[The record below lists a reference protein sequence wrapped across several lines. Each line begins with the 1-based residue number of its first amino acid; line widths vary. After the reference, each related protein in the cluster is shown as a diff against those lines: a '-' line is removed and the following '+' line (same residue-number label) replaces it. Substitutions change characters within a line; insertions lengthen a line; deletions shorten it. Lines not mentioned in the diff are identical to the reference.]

1 MKKIAPLIL
10 FTIFALSLQPVAAQV
25 KLSDSARITLLTASP
40 WYEAVYSLFGH
51 TANRVQD
58 DSTGIDAVFNY
69 GYFDSSQPHF
79 IYHFIR
85 GETDYVLG
93 VTSFQQFLIE
103 YGYKGQEVVEQE
115 LNLSLQEKQEL
126 FDALQ
131 INALPE
137 NCGYRYNYFFD
148 NCATRPRDMVERYTH
163 GIIEYPPTQEG
174 QSFRDLIHEHVS
186 HSPWTKFG
194 IDLIIGS
201 DADREIDVREKMY
214 IPSYLMNSFEEA
226 TIHPNSNPEHDE
238 ISRQGDDVHQGNTIH
253 QGDSVTLSRPLVSH
267 SSVLLPGNPEVNHPG
282 KRFPVTPFTA
292 GIILLV
298 LTLLLSLWQA
308 VRLDKLKLQQW
319 FDTFLFGVS
328 GLGGIIVFVLMYF
341 SEHPATNPN
350 WNFAWLNPIALF
362 AAFLFW
368 SSRAEKAVFF
378 YHFINFAVVL
388 LFLLL
393 WWLIPQQ
400 LPLETIPFALCLA
413 LRSGTNL
420 LIVRKK
426 RIKNRRYASSRTL
439 KRRWGI

>member
-1 MKKIAPLIL
+1 MKKIVSSIIL
-10 FTIFALSLQPVAAQV
+10 FTLFVLSLQPVTAQV
-25 KLSDSARITLLTASP
+25 QLSESARVTLLTASP

-51 TANRVQD
+51 TAIRVQD
-58 DSTGIDAVFNY
+58 GITGVDAVFNY
-69 GYFDSSQPHF
+69 GYFDSSQPYF

-93 VTSFQQFLIE
+93 VTTYQQFVIE

-115 LNLSLQEKQEL
+115 LNLTSQEKQEL

-163 GIIEYPPTQEG
+163 GTIEYPPTQEG

-186 HSPWTKFG
+186 HSPWTRFG

-201 DADREIDVREKMY
+201 GADREIDVREKMY
-214 IPSYLMNSFEEA
+214 IPSYLMNSFEGA
-226 TIHPNSNPEHDE
+226 TIHRN
-238 ISRQGDDVHQGNTIH
+238 
-253 QGDSVTLSRPLVSH
+253 DSTSSRPLISH
-267 SSVLLPGNPEVNHPG
+267 SCVLLSGNPELNQPG
-282 KRFPVTPFTA
+282 KRFPLTPLTV
-292 GIILLV
+292 GIILLA
-298 LTLLLSLWQA
+298 LTLLLSIGQTA
-308 VRLDKLKLQQW
+308 RLNKMKLLQW
-319 FDTFLFGVS
+319 FDTFLFGLA

-350 WNFAWLNPIALF
+350 WNLAWINPIALL

-368 SSRAEKAVFF
+368 SNRAEKAVNI
-378 YHFINFAVVL
+378 YHIINFAVVL

-413 LRSGTNL
+413 LRSGANL
-420 LIVRKK
+420 LMFRKE
-426 RIKNRRYASSRTL
+426 RIKNRRYVSSRTL